1 MRRIQVK
8 VKPSARV
15 SKLQTQIDANG
26 DAIWVAQ
33 VKAAPI
39 DGRANEAVIELIAT
53 HFGVRKSSVSV
64 VTGQSARIKRIEIA
78 DE

>member
-15 SKLQTQIDANG
+15 SKLEQQFDANG
-26 DAIWVAQ
+26 DTIWVAH
-33 VKAAPI
+33 VKAPPI
-39 DGRANEAVIELIAT
+39 DGRANEALIELVAS
-53 HFGVRKSSVSV
+53 HFDVRKASVSV